1 MNCYY
6 HPTEP
11 AVARCTRCGKGVCS
25 QCIRY
30 SGEAVVCP
38 ACDRT
43 GQTEG
48 LFYYLKYVILY
59 VALFCIGY
67 ELDFMSSE
75 TVRHS
80 PYESGYILLA
90 LVCGWQALNRIMPLR
105 MESGTLVA
113 WGIYALLKVLVSVV
127 AGFFIAPLI
136 LLYNIFK
143 LIVEFR
149 KESELFR
156 MGRRRYYRIKP
167 TERSIPNSSIFRE
180 VWPRM
185 RLSARPWS
193 ISTMRFQLSRWSG
206 R

>member
-113 WGIYALLKVLVSVV
+113 WGIYALLKVLAAVV
-127 AGFFIAPLI
+127 VGIFTAPLI
-136 LLYNIFK
+136 VLYNIYK

-149 KESELFR
+149 REYELFR

>member
-1 MNCYY
+1 MGDKYQEFKIMLNFIQENGYQLSFFNECGMNCYY
-6 HPTEP
+6 PPTEP

-113 WGIYALLKVLVSVV
+113 WGIYALLKVLAAVV
-127 AGFFIAPLI
+127 VGIFTAPLI
-136 LLYNIFK
+136 VLYNIYK

-149 KESELFR
+149 KE
-156 MGRRRYYRIKP
+156 
-167 TERSIPNSSIFRE
+167 
-180 VWPRM
+180 
-185 RLSARPWS
+185 
-193 ISTMRFQLSRWSG
+193 
-206 R
+206 

>member
-11 AVARCTRCGKGVCS
+11 AVARCTRCGKGVCF
-25 QCIRY
+25 QCIRD

-113 WGIYALLKVLVSVV
+113 WGIYALLKVLAAVV
-127 AGFFIAPLI
+127 VGIFTAPLI
-136 LLYNIFK
+136 VLYNIYK

-149 KESELFR
+149 
-156 MGRRRYYRIKP
+156 
-167 TERSIPNSSIFRE
+167 RE
-180 VWPRM
+180 
-185 RLSARPWS
+185 
-193 ISTMRFQLSRWSG
+193 
-206 R
+206 

>member
-1 MNCYY
+1 M
-6 HPTEP
+6 
-11 AVARCTRCGKGVCS
+11 CS

-113 WGIYALLKVLVSVV
+113 AVVVGI
-127 AGFFIAPLI
+127 FTAPLI
-136 LLYNIFK
+136 VLYNIYK

-149 KESELFR
+149 KE
-156 MGRRRYYRIKP
+156 
-167 TERSIPNSSIFRE
+167 
-180 VWPRM
+180 
-185 RLSARPWS
+185 
-193 ISTMRFQLSRWSG
+193 
-206 R
+206 

>member
-11 AVARCTRCGKGVCS
+11 AVARCTRCGKGVCF

-90 LVCGWQALNRIMPLR
+90 LVCGWQALNRIC
-105 MESGTLVA
+105 
-113 WGIYALLKVLVSVV
+113 
-127 AGFFIAPLI
+127 
-136 LLYNIFK
+136 LLYT
-143 LIVEFR
+143 
-149 KESELFR
+149 S
-156 MGRRRYYRIKP
+156 P
-167 TERSIPNSSIFRE
+167 S
-180 VWPRM
+180 PRDV
-185 RLSARPWS
+185 P
-193 ISTMRFQLSRWSG
+193 
-206 R
+206 

>member
-90 LVCGWQALNRIMPLR
+90 LVCGWQALVPDH
-105 MESGTLVA
+105 A
-113 WGIYALLKVLVSVV
+113 
-127 AGFFIAPLI
+127 FC
-136 LLYNIFK
+136 
-143 LIVEFR
+143 
-149 KESELFR
+149 
-156 MGRRRYYRIKP
+156 
-167 TERSIPNSSIFRE
+167 
-180 VWPRM
+180 VWSPGH
-185 RLSARPWS
+185 L
-193 ISTMRFQLSRWSG
+193 
-206 R
+206 

>member
-30 SGEAVVCP
+30 SEEAVVCP

-48 LFYYLKYVILY
+48 LFYYLKYVICMWHCF
-59 VALFCIGY
+59 A
-67 ELDFMSSE
+67 SE

-113 WGIYALLKVLVSVV
+113 WGIYALLKVLAAVV
-127 AGFFIAPLI
+127 VGIFTAPLI
-136 LLYNIFK
+136 VLYNIYK

-149 KESELFR
+149 KE
-156 MGRRRYYRIKP
+156 
-167 TERSIPNSSIFRE
+167 
-180 VWPRM
+180 
-185 RLSARPWS
+185 
-193 ISTMRFQLSRWSG
+193 
-206 R
+206 

>member
-6 HPTEP
+6 HPVQP

-25 QCIRY
+25 RCIRY
-30 SGEAVVCP
+30 SGQAVVCP
-38 ACDRT
+38 VCDRT
-43 GQTEG
+43 GQTED

-90 LVCGWQALNRIMPLR
+90 LVCGWQVLNRIMPLR

-113 WGIYALLKVLVSVV
+113 WGIYALLKVLAAVV
-127 AGFFIAPLI
+127 VGIFTAPLI
-136 LLYNIFK
+136 VLYNIYK

-149 KESELFR
+149 
-156 MGRRRYYRIKP
+156 
-167 TERSIPNSSIFRE
+167 RE
-180 VWPRM
+180 
-185 RLSARPWS
+185 
-193 ISTMRFQLSRWSG
+193 
-206 R
+206 